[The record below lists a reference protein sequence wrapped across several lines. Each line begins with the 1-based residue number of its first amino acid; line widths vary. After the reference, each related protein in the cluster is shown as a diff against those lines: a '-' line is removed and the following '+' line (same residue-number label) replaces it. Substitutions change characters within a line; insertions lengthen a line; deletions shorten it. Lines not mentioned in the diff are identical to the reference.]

1 MEHLGF
7 DSRLTKTAPFQ
18 RAIGIGMCTWKFC
31 HGKEEQQGK
40 GGARGPTVKLEKRC
54 VVWRCKR
61 WSSHVCGVK
70 TMGLD
75 HMVWFVFSLSGMATS
90 THLSEPDFGFL
101 FKSRLARTKGKFVCL
116 WTSLMCNIWDSI
128 INVSFGCQN
137 PLEALMKLY
146 GYPPI
151 HASSDDSAVDLIFI
165 HYICLLLVSFRS
177 VFICSVLYFVAL
189 YKSHVPH
196 YLGYVCLFLC
206 VKNIFVLNWFILIFL
221 DHFNV

>member
-1 MEHLGF
+1 MIFTCLWSENHGTWSHGLVYVLSLG
-7 DSRLTKTAPFQ
+7 DGYQHPPVWTK
-18 RAIGIGMCTWKFC
+18 
-31 HGKEEQQGK
+31 
-40 GGARGPTVKLEKRC
+40 L
-54 VVWRCKR
+54 
-61 WSSHVCGVK
+61 WS
-70 TMGLD
+70 
-75 HMVWFVFSLSGMATS
+75 
-90 THLSEPDFGFL
+90 PL

-151 HASSDDSAVDLIFI
+151 HASSDDNAVDLIFI

-189 YKSHVPH
+189 YQSHVP
-196 YLGYVCLFLC
+196 YPITYGMSVYFFCKKYFL
-206 VKNIFVLNWFILIFL
+206 K
-221 DHFNV
+221 